1 MRDAV
6 PPTDEGP
13 EPMIAQAFR
22 GLESL
27 LGRGWRWRWAA
38 LVAIA
43 LFITGVEVVGAFGV
57 YALLGLIAS
66 PDIALTVP
74 LLGDL
79 SGLVGDIEVDRLRI
93 GVALFV
99 VVFFAL
105 RSVLLIARAYVETR
119 IIAASAVDMG
129 DRLLRGYLAMPY
141 RFHTARNSSELVRN
155 AFVAT
160 QQLQLGVVQ
169 PLVQVIAQV
178 VLITGLTVVLIAADP
193 RGALVAAAVLGVSV
207 WVVQRQLRPR
217 LAAWGRRSQD
227 ATAAS
232 IAAVQQS
239 LGGIRDIKLLG
250 RERPFADEHLR
261 QRRTIARTSY
271 LSSAANA
278 LPRALIEMSLIYTI
292 IALFLVAIIIDRDV
306 EATLSTL
313 GLFAYAGIRL
323 QPSVQQLV
331 GQYNA
336 MRFNLP
342 IIDDLARDQAEI
354 ADWLAEEAAG
364 GPTAV
369 RSGASA
375 DSGASTGAG
384 TGGAGGPAFARA
396 IVLSGVSFS
405 YAPDDPTI
413 APALTDVDLTVA
425 RGEFLGICG
434 PTGGGKSTLLDV
446 LVGLLPPTAG
456 TVTVDGVA
464 LGDRPAW
471 WWSQLGV
478 VSQAVFLTDDTLER
492 NIAFGVAPGDVDRE
506 RLARC
511 VERAQ
516 LAEFT
521 DRLPDGLATVVGE
534 RGIRLS
540 GGQRQRVAIARA
552 LYREP
557 AVVVLDEGTSA
568 LDAATE
574 AAVVA
579 ALDELAAD
587 RTLIAVAHRIATIR
601 HADRI
606 VVIEGGRVR
615 ASGSHDE
622 LIASDAVFRRL
633 AG

>member
-1 MRDAV
+1 
-6 PPTDEGP
+6 
-13 EPMIAQAFR
+13 MIASAFR

-27 LGRGWRWRWAA
+27 LGRPWRWRWAA

-43 LFITGVEVVGAFGV
+43 LFVTAVEVVGAFGV
-57 YALLGLIAS
+57 YALLGLIAAPS
-66 PDIALTVP
+66 TALDVP

-79 SGLVGDIEVDRLRI
+79 SGLVGDVELTRLRV

-99 VVFFAL
+99 VVFFAV
-105 RSVLLIARAYVETR
+105 RSVLLIGRAYVETR
-119 IIAASAVDMG
+119 IMSAASVEMG

-141 RFHTARNSSELVRN
+141 RFHTVRNSSELVRN

-160 QQLQLGVVQ
+160 QQLQGGVVQ
-169 PLVQVIAQV
+169 PLVQIIAQS
-178 VLITGLTVVLIAADP
+178 VLVTGLTVVLVAADA
-193 RGALVAAAVLGVSV
+193 RGALIAALVLGASV
-207 WVVQRQLRPR
+207 WLVQRRLRPR
-217 LAAWGRRSQD
+217 LGAWGVRAHD
-227 ATAAS
+227 AAGAS

-239 LGGIRDIKLLG
+239 LDGIRDIKLLG

-292 IALFLVAIIIDRDV
+292 IALFLVAILVDEDV
-306 EATLSTL
+306 ETTLSTL

-336 MRFNLP
+336 LRFNLP

-354 ADWLAEEAAG
+354 LDWLALDAAG
-364 GPTAV
+364 
-369 RSGASA
+369 
-375 DSGASTGAG
+375 GAG
-384 TGGAGGPAFARA
+384 TGGADAGGAGTGGADAGAAGARPALSRA
-396 IVLSGVSFS
+396 IELRGVTFS
-405 YAPDDPTI
+405 YAPDDPSVT
-413 APALTDVDLTVA
+413 PALSDVDLTVR

-446 LVGLLPPTAG
+446 LVGLLPPTSG
-456 TVTVDGVA
+456 SVTVDGVA

-492 NIAFGVAPGDVDRE
+492 NIAFGVAPGEVDRD
-506 RLARC
+506 RLQRC

-521 DRLPDGLATVVGE
+521 DRLPDGLATLVGE
-534 RGIRLS
+534 RGVRLS

-587 RTLIAVAHRIATIR
+587 RTLIAVAHRLATIR
-601 HADRI
+601 RADRI
-606 VVIEGGRVR
+606 VVLDGGRLT
-615 ASGSHDE
+615 ASGTYDE
-622 LIASDAVFRRL
+622 LLATDPVFRRL

>member
-1 MRDAV
+1 V
-6 PPTDEGP
+6 
-13 EPMIAQAFR
+13 IASAFR

-27 LGRGWRWRWAA
+27 LGRAWRWRWAA
-38 LVAIA
+38 LVGIA
-43 LFITGVEVVGAFGV
+43 LFVTAVEVIGAFGV
-57 YALLGLIAS
+57 YALLGLIAA
-66 PDIALTVP
+66 PATALDVP
-74 LLGDL
+74 LVGDL
-79 SGLVGDIEVDRLRI
+79 SGLVGDIELTRLRV

-99 VVFFAL
+99 VVFFAV
-105 RSVLLIARAYVETR
+105 RSVLLIARAYIETR
-119 IIAASAVDMG
+119 IMSAASVEMG

-141 RFHTARNSSELVRN
+141 RFHTVRNSSELVRN

-160 QQLQLGVVQ
+160 QQLQGGVVQ
-169 PLVQVIAQV
+169 PLVQIIAQT
-178 VLITGLTVVLIAADP
+178 VLVAGLTVVLVAADP
-193 RGALVAAAVLGVSV
+193 RGALIAAVVLGASV
-207 WVVQRQLRPR
+207 WLVQRRLRPR
-217 LAAWGRRSQD
+217 LGAWGVRAHD
-227 ATAAS
+227 AAGAS

-292 IALFLVAIIIDRDV
+292 IALFLVAILVDDAV
-306 EATLSTL
+306 ETTLSTL

-336 MRFNLP
+336 LRFNLP

-354 ADWLAEEAAG
+354 RDWLAGEPGAATGATGGEPGAAG
-364 GPTAV
+364 G
-369 RSGASA
+369 
-375 DSGASTGAG
+375 AG
-384 TGGAGGPAFARA
+384 PRFARA
-396 IVLSGVSFS
+396 IELRGVTFS
-405 YAPDDPTI
+405 YAPDDPTV
-413 APALTDVDLTVA
+413 APALAGIDLTIA
-425 RGEFLGICG
+425 RGEFLGVCG

-446 LVGLLPPTAG
+446 VVGLLPPTAG
-456 TVTVDGVA
+456 AVAVDGVG

-492 NIAFGVAPGDVDRE
+492 NIAFGVAPADVDRE

-516 LAEFT
+516 LDEVV

-534 RGIRLS
+534 RGVRLS

-557 AVVVLDEGTSA
+557 AVLVLDEGTSA

-574 AAVVA
+574 SAVVT
-579 ALDELAAD
+579 ALDALAED
-587 RTLIAVAHRIATIR
+587 RTLIAVAHRLATIR

-606 VVIEGGRVR
+606 VVIADGRL
-615 ASGSHDE
+615 AATGTYDE
-622 LIASDAVFRRL
+622 LLATDPVFQRL